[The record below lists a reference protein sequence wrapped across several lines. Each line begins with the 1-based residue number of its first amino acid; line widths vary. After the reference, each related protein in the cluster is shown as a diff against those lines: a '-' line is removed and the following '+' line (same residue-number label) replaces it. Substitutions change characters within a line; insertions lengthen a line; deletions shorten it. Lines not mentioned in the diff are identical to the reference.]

1 MLPLLA
7 WDTEERCYV
16 PLGLTLLP
24 EYHAREAAR
33 FGGWRWDEWCN
44 ADADMR
50 ISVIGHW
57 MASRLFAAHESDAI
71 ALKHEA
77 DAEKARQHRG

>member
-7 WDTEERCYV
+7 WDTEERVYV

-33 FGGWRWDEWCN
+33 FAMYRWVEWCN
-44 ADADMR
+44 EAPTVR
-50 ISVIGHW
+50 IGILAHW
-57 MASRLFAAHESDAI
+57 LATRLFAAHEADAI

-77 DAEKARQHRG
+77 DAAKSRAGNG